1 MKHYEKYKT
10 YDTKN
15 IAYKLKYGTN
25 DEKHIMELR
34 YGFSSEDFIWLDEI
48 IESIDENEIVFN
60 DKFNELDENKMGKI
74 KKYIF

>member
-1 MKHYEKYKT
+1 
-10 YDTKN
+10 
-15 IAYKLKYGTN
+15 
-25 DEKHIMELR
+25 MELR